1 MKEDRKEVKTFVIS
15 AYCDKCGGEM
25 KSAGLVLTSNPPYY
39 IHKCEW
45 CGAEEQSHY
54 VYPRT
59 VYKYVEVEE

>member
-25 KSAGLVLTSNPPYY
+25 KSTDLVLATNPPCY

-45 CGAEEQSHY
+45 CGKEETSPY